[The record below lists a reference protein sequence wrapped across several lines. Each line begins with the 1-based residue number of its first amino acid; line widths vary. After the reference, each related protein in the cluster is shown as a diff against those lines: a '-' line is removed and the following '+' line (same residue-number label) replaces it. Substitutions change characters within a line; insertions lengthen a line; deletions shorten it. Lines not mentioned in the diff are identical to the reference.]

1 MAKKKE
7 ELQNPEEQA
16 TFTKDQFM
24 GSEKYRYKQDV
35 IEVLLDV
42 DRSYSIEEVDL
53 MITEYMERE
62 AR

>member
-7 ELQNPEEQA
+7 ELQNPEEQV

-42 DRSYSIEEVDL
+42 DRSYSIEEVDM

>member
-7 ELQNPEEQA
+7 ELQNPEEQD

-42 DRSYSIEEVDL
+42 DRSYSIEEVDML
-53 MITEYMERE
+53 ITEYMERE

>member
-24 GSEKYRYKQDV
+24 GSENIV
-35 IEVLLDV
+35 IDKMLLK
-42 DRSYSIEEVDL
+42 SS
-53 MITEYMERE
+53 
-62 AR
+62 

>member
-1 MAKKKE
+1 
-7 ELQNPEEQA
+7 
-16 TFTKDQFM
+16 M
-24 GSEKYRYKQDV
+24 GSEKYRYRQDV

-42 DRSYSIEEVDL
+42 DRSYSIEEVDM